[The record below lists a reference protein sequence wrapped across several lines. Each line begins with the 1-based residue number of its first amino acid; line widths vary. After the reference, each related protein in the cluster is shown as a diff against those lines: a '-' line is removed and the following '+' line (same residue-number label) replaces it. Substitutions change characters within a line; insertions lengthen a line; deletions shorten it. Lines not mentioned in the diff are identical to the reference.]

1 MCSQLQASG
10 TGWLG
15 AHVRRTGAGKT
26 YTLSSIQ
33 PDAIGMMPRA
43 AAEIFS
49 DIAND
54 PVHEYSVMMSY
65 IQIYMELIQ
74 VGPRHCRAHGRQRFR
89 MWWI

>member
-15 AHVRRTGAGKT
+15 AHVRRGCAGAQTGAGKT

-33 PDAIGMMPRA
+33 PV
-43 AAEIFS
+43 
-49 DIAND
+49 AND

-74 VGPRHCRAHGRQRFR
+74 VGPRHCRAHGRQRFC